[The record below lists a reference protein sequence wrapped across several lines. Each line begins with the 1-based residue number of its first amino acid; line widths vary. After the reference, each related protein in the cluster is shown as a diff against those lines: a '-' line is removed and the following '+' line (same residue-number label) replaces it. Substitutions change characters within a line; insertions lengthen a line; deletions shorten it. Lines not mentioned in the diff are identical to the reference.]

1 LARSGSVDIDDLV
14 PLGLDPHVDIGDRD
28 ADVSVTEID
37 GPNVHA

>member
-1 LARSGSVDIDDLV
+1 MRSGSVDIDLG
-14 PLGLDPHVDIGDRD
+14 PLGLDPHFDIGDRD